1 MAKKIGNLSSL
12 QFALEHLV
20 DRPLGENEFVFDD
33 FYSEAIMLDPKLTR
47 DQAQNRIRKML
58 EKGQLVCRKVRN
70 NGKQANAYS
79 KA

>member
-1 MAKKIGNLSSL
+1 MAKKIGILNSL

-33 FYSEAIMLDPKLTR
+33 FYSEALKIDPKLSR

-58 EKGQLVCRKVRN
+58 EKGQLICRKVRH
-70 NGKQANAYS
+70 NGKSANAYS
-79 KA
+79 TP